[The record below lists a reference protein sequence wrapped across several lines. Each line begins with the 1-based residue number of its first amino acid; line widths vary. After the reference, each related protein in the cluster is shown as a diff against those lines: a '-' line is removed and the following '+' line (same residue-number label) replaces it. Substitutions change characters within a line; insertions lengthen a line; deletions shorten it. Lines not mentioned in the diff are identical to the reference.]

1 MSEQRV
7 DNVNGPLSAF
17 VLISALGGVRGL
29 RWAWGRRR
37 IGGTMRTTG
46 DLANLI
52 LVSERFVGFVNRS
65 DTSTVHRFIS
75 AIRRGEYD
83 DITTLRLVAGQG
95 IDDDDLTEIRL
106 ALRERGLLDRVLLN
120 PGTARPEPARLVHKE
135 DNDNVMI
142 AGLRVTGDGGYE
154 ATLRLTD
161 RNELLLDHVAGGH
174 VPGMVLIEASRQMIL
189 AVTERYIL
197 PTLPAK
203 QWGFLLCGL
212 NTTFERYAFPVD
224 AGIRLELEALP
235 GTTPTRPM
243 FEVVVTIRQAGQ
255 VVTQC
260 RAEYRLHDSRVLA
273 RQEDAIAAQVI
284 DDVCVSA
291 GVITE
296 PALGLDVE
304 RTPVMADV

>member
-1 MSEQRV
+1 
-7 DNVNGPLSAF
+7 
-17 VLISALGGVRGL
+17 
-29 RWAWGRRR
+29 
-37 IGGTMRTTG
+37 MRTTG

-52 LVSERFVGFVNRS
+52 LVSERFVGFVNRT
-65 DTSTVHRFIS
+65 DTSTVHRFI
-75 AIRRGEYD
+75 AAVRRGEYD
-83 DITTLRLVAGQG
+83 DIATLRLLPGQG
-95 IDDDDLTEIRL
+95 IDDDDLTEIRRT
-106 ALRERGLLDRVLLN
+106 LRERGLLDRVLLH
-120 PGTARPEPARLVHKE
+120 PGAAQPEPARLVHKE

-142 AGLRVTGDGGYE
+142 AGLCVTGDGGYE

-161 RNELLLDHVAGGH
+161 RNELLLDHVAGRH

-224 AGIRLELEALP
+224 AGIRLELEELP
-235 GTTPTRPM
+235 GCTPKRPM

-255 VVTQC
+255 VVTEC

-284 DDVCVSA
+284 DDVCVAA
-291 GVITE
+291 GVLTE
-296 PALGLDVE
+296 PRPAVSLDVE
-304 RTPVMADV
+304 PVDRTPVLADV